1 MLNSRFQKEPP
12 TFGQWNMGKLGLP
25 VNVFAIIYTAYVIIW
40 FPFPSELPVSGENMN
55 YSLPI
60 FGASTLFAL
69 SFWFLR
75 ARKHWPGLNKEVI
88 RLVVE
93 GGEINLKQ

>member
-1 MLNSRFQKEPP
+1 
-12 TFGQWNMGKLGLP
+12 
-25 VNVFAIIYTAYVIIW
+25 
-40 FPFPSELPVSGENMN
+40 MN